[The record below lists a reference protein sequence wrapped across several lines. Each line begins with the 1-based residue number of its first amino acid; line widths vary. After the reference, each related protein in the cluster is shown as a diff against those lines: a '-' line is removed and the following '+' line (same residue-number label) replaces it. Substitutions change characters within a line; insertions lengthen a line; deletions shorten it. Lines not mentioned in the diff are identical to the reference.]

1 MLTLG
6 NIVLKQTHFYQ
17 EIAEE
22 ERQKGFQRGFE
33 EGFQEGFQEG
43 LQEYRQEQNSK
54 MVSRMIRHK
63 FGINTESH
71 QAEQKLSA
79 LSIEQLQELAENLLD
94 FTQLHDLNRW
104 LASRLD

>member
-1 MLTLG
+1 MLAL
-6 NIVLKQTHFYQ
+6 NDIELKQTRFYQ

-33 EGFQEGFQEG
+33 EGFQEG

-94 FTQLHDLNRW
+94 FTQIHDLNRW